1 MYKWIALFSQTG
13 SEIVEIMKRT
23 NRIPHLIVTNNLD
36 NTYSP
41 ELYKLNIPILLGK
54 HKVLMDYLRTQ
65 NDWKVIIT
73 LHGYLRILPEDI
85 CLNFSIYN
93 GHPAPIHLYPE
104 LIGKDKQ
111 EDLFTYKDK
120 YAKIGSVIHKV
131 TADLDRGEIIIS
143 EDQDNDV
150 TSIEDSYIKAR
161 ELSLKTWIY
170 FFEKYQVQI

>member
-13 SEIVEIMKRT
+13 SEIVEIIKRT

-41 ELYKLNIPILLGK
+41 ELYNLNIPILLGK

-93 GHPAPIHLYPE
+93 GHS
-104 LIGKDKQ
+104 
-111 EDLFTYKDK
+111 TN
-120 YAKIGSVIHKV
+120 S
-131 TADLDRGEIIIS
+131 
-143 EDQDNDV
+143 
-150 TSIEDSYIKAR
+150 
-161 ELSLKTWIY
+161 SLP
-170 FFEKYQVQI
+170 